1 MHRTGSSVEAWLA
14 AVVAITLAATVS
26 VDEGIDEGARRRRGA
41 GSEAP
46 NSKRAARA
54 SRHPTPTGAGLIF
67 IRNRPSSS
75 TPAGVLRSPAAAPP
89 SRLPAGPL
97 FCMEKL

>member
-54 SRHPTPTGAGLIF
+54 SRHAPTGAGLIF
-67 IRNRPSSS
+67 IRPSSS

-97 FCMEKL
+97 FCGR